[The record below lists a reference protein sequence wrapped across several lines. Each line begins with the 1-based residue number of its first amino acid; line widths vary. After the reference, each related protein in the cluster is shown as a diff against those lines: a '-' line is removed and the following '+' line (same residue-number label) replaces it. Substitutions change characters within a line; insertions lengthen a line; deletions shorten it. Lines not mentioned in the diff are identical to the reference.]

1 MKGQVTHTQYLL
13 PLRALLEAIKQ
24 IGTFCLQTDLPT
36 FLVAN
41 SNSSLLGDLS
51 LSHVTPQRM
60 KDFTW
65 TSPWRTLLL
74 HVSVS
79 ARDQSSAR
87 LEDRESVLSS
97 QIR

>member
-60 KDFTW
+60 KDF
-65 TSPWRTLLL
+65 WRTRTENDDGDDDNDDNDDDDDDDWTRTRTE
-74 HVSVS
+74 VF
-79 ARDQSSAR
+79 
-87 LEDRESVLSS
+87 
-97 QIR
+97 